1 MELRKQI
8 EAVAR
13 EAGKI
18 ILSADSL
25 QVTTDEKSGH
35 ANFVTEYDKKVQD
48 FLFEK
53 LALVLPEASFVGE
66 EEGAESF
73 REEYRKGYAFVID
86 PIDGTTN
93 FIKAYRPSVT
103 SIGLLLDGKPFIGV
117 VHNPY

>member
-35 ANFVTEYDKKVQD
+35 ANFVTEYDKKVQE
-48 FLFEK
+48 FLLEK
-53 LALVLPEASFVGE
+53 LDQ
-66 EEGAESF
+66 
-73 REEYRKGYAFVID
+73 YA
-86 PIDGTTN
+86 
-93 FIKAYRPSVT
+93 
-103 SIGLLLDGKPFIGV
+103 GL
-117 VHNPY
+117 

>member
-8 EAVAR
+8 EAVAL

-35 ANFVTEYDKKVQD
+35 ANFVTEYDKKVQE

-53 LALVLPEASFVGE
+53 LDQ
-66 EEGAESF
+66 
-73 REEYRKGYAFVID
+73 YAGFLSIHGSVI
-86 PIDGTTN
+86 
-93 FIKAYRPSVT
+93 VT
-103 SIGLLLDGKPFIGV
+103 QMQKCLILKI
-117 VHNPY
+117 